1 MEDLENWNFPEV
13 ESHKNERFECTENKW
28 LLCYQQQRILCAVN
42 SEVLTS
48 FSPQENNLAVDCRE
62 SPIVVLCSR
71 SQGCVSFYFVDLV
84 FLFLSVSILS
94 TLPST

>member
-48 FSPQENNLAVDCRE
+48 FSPQENNLAVDSVERAPLWFCALEVRD
-62 SPIVVLCSR
+62 
-71 SQGCVSFYFVDLV
+71 VS
-84 FLFLSVSILS
+84 LFIL
-94 TLPST
+94 LI